1 MKRGPKPKPTALRRM
16 HGNPG
21 KRGYNH
27 DEPVPPDAMPDCPP
41 HLGDLARAEWDRLAE
56 VLHQMGVLTTVDRAA
71 LAAYC
76 QCYGRWAEAEE
87 RLGTTP
93 MLIKTASGYVQQ
105 SPWLSIANKQM
116 ELMGRFM
123 SELGLTPAARSRVA
137 ALRNAEAGME
147 AITKITCVIVNPD
160 AEGGQA
166 ERRPNDPK
174 PIQIGDYSINRKE
187 TVVSV
192 NLDDGP

>member
-16 HGNPG
+16 QGNPG

-27 DEPVPPDAMPDCPP
+27 DEPMPPDAMPDCPP
-41 HLGDLARAEWDRLAE
+41 HLGDLARAEWDRLAG
-56 VLHQMGVLTTVDRAA
+56 VLHQMGVLTLVDRAA

-116 ELMGRFM
+116 ELMGRYM
-123 SELGLTPAARSRVA
+123 AELGLTPASRSRVA
-137 ALRNAEAGME
+137 AYAEVPSDD
-147 AITKITCVIVNPD
+147 TVRKIEMVIVYK
-160 AEGGQA
+160 G
-166 ERRPNDPK
+166 
-174 PIQIGDYSINRKE
+174 
-187 TVVSV
+187 
-192 NLDDGP
+192 DDGRIYERPLNNDGPARLREPDSKAIDTYEISGDL